1 MVASHDIV
9 IQPNRT
15 SHNRGS
21 PGPFCQTH
29 LSSTAWLWAKA
40 ACHTWC
46 RHQPAAHEVRDNP
59 EDRALE
65 SGRSVGINDVCL
77 LVHLGACPCIN
88 QPIGRR
94 RTSMLGVASWFWQIW
109 DPQTLLHQILLCP
122 GCPGGF
128 PQLIRHGHG
137 NSTSAAPGRN
147 HRGDSTSWG
156 MEELVEEKSRLR
168 GFVLINWLPWI
179 RSSQQTCTLKPLEP
193 WRCPIG
199 FEVGSLSA
207 CAEVYPKA
215 FLRSKQVKYGVEE
228 LDKMGITLT
237 LLSWDDSRIMPPTQ
251 SRANHFIDSKV
262 SLRWAVRLPIRQ
274 HYKWIRIV
282 VLPYILVSS
291 IRILVAQIRSHWG
304 HCFLVFQAE
313 PSMMVPNKNIR
324 HIMAHPC
331 TTNWSTMAPFR
342 MPRYPWISRAHS
354 PSRCKKLNCFTSA
367 LLGFAASSLAQRRES
382 KRWSRWHC
390 ELPKLDEGLVRWENH
405 PTKWGN
411 FQQALSG
418 GYSNS
423 FRSMKLSHL
432 CEGKKNLA
440 EVSPFLARPC
450 SSLSKQDHLRV
461 SSTCKRR
468 SVQRTCEKEC

>member
-29 LSSTAWLWAKA
+29 LSSTAWLWAKSCLSYLMPSPNRQLIFFCSCA
-40 ACHTWC
+40 SRVTSLP
-46 RHQPAAHEVRDNP
+46 QEVRDNP

-179 RSSQQTCTLKPLEP
+179 R
-193 WRCPIG
+193 I
-199 FEVGSLSA
+199 
-207 CAEVYPKA
+207 
-215 FLRSKQVKYGVEE
+215 
-228 LDKMGITLT
+228 
-237 LLSWDDSRIMPPTQ
+237 
-251 SRANHFIDSKV
+251 
-262 SLRWAVRLPIRQ
+262 
-274 HYKWIRIV
+274 
-282 VLPYILVSS
+282 
-291 IRILVAQIRSHWG
+291 
-304 HCFLVFQAE
+304 
-313 PSMMVPNKNIR
+313 
-324 HIMAHPC
+324 
-331 TTNWSTMAPFR
+331 
-342 MPRYPWISRAHS
+342 
-354 PSRCKKLNCFTSA
+354 
-367 LLGFAASSLAQRRES
+367 
-382 KRWSRWHC
+382 
-390 ELPKLDEGLVRWENH
+390 
-405 PTKWGN
+405 
-411 FQQALSG
+411 
-418 GYSNS
+418 
-423 FRSMKLSHL
+423 
-432 CEGKKNLA
+432 
-440 EVSPFLARPC
+440 
-450 SSLSKQDHLRV
+450 
-461 SSTCKRR
+461 
-468 SVQRTCEKEC
+468 